1 MCYSNYVGLKE
12 LVLYRIEAQ
21 NSAITHIDKDLVI
34 RTFYSN
40 SAKKTLASF
49 PTAHTIGGVYFL
61 TEKHA
66 YYYWLSLIR
75 KESYDKA
82 VSNLPST
89 LPVNESHSIVEISK
103 TGNRIGCA
111 GIRPADHPSAVIRK
125 DSVCI
130 DIYPGI
136 EPLLLNR
143 LVEALN
149 YAQT

>member
-1 MCYSNYVGLKE
+1 MTEKHDYNLNKWKLLIE
-12 LVLYRIEAQ
+12 NRI
-21 NSAITHIDKDLVI
+21 NSGMTVESWCNANGYT
-34 RTFYSN
+34 
-40 SAKKTLASF
+40 
-49 PTAHTIGGVYFL
+49 
-61 TEKHA
+61 KHA

-103 TGNRIGCA
+103 TDNRIGCA
-111 GIRPADHPSAVIRK
+111 GIHPTDHPSAVIRK

-130 DIYPGI
+130 DIYPDI

>member
-1 MCYSNYVGLKE
+1 MTEKHDYNLNKWKLLIE
-12 LVLYRIEAQ
+12 NRI
-21 NSAITHIDKDLVI
+21 NSGMTVESWCNANGYT
-34 RTFYSN
+34 
-40 SAKKTLASF
+40 
-49 PTAHTIGGVYFL
+49 
-61 TEKHA
+61 KHA

-111 GIRPADHPSAVIRK
+111 DIRPADRPSAVIRK
-125 DSVCI
+125 DI
-130 DIYPGI
+130 DIYPDI